1 MEANAMNFQ
10 KIQDVLDEAVRSGAI
25 AGAVAAATDPV
36 STIFEIVAG
45 RQSLDDPAPMQNDSI
60 FWIASMTKA
69 LTSVA
74 ALQQVEAGALSLDAP
89 LYELLPDLAPLQVLE
104 GFDVDGKPQLRP
116 AVGYITLRQ
125 LLTHT
130 AGFSYEFSNP
140 HLARYLKATKTP
152 SAATGLWAGLR
163 QPLMFDPGTSWEYGI
178 NTDWAGRAVE
188 VASGLKLDVYFDKY
202 ITGPLGMRD
211 TLFLPTP
218 AQASRRAAMHARDAN
233 GRLKLIS
240 SEPRPAPEF
249 LSGGGGLYSSAP
261 DYLAFMRMI
270 LNNGGTLLQQDT
282 VGMMCV
288 NQIGALR
295 AGVLGNANPALSYGV
310 DFYPGADS
318 KWSLGFLLNPAP
330 GRYGRSAGSLAWA
343 GLPNCYYW
351 IDLHRKI
358 AVVILMQLMP
368 FGDPAAVQLHAAFE
382 AAVYASL

>member
-1 MEANAMNFQ
+1 MNFQ
-10 KIQDVLDEAVRSGAI
+10 RIQDVLDEAVRSGAI

-36 STIFEIVAG
+36 STIFEISSG
-45 RQSLDDPAPMQNDSI
+45 RQSLDGPALMQSDSV
-60 FWIASMTKA
+60 FRIASMTKA

-74 ALQQVEAGALSLDAP
+74 ALQQVEVGALKLDAP
-89 LYELLPDLAPLQVLE
+89 LYEMLPDLASPQVLE
-104 GFDVDGKPQLRP
+104 GFDIDGRPQMRP
-116 AVGYITLRQ
+116 AVGSITLRQ

-130 AGFSYEFSNP
+130 AGFSYEFLNP
-140 HLARYLKATKTP
+140 KLARYLKETNAP
-152 SAATGLWAGLR
+152 SASTGLWAGLK
-163 QPLMFDPGTSWEYGI
+163 QPLMSDPGTSWEYGI

-188 VASGLKLDVYFDKY
+188 VASGLQLDAYFDKY

-218 AQASRRAAMHARDAN
+218 AQASRRAAMHARDAD
-233 GRLKLIS
+233 GRLKVIP

-249 LSGGGGLYSSAP
+249 LSGGGGLYSTAP

-270 LNNGGTLLQQDT
+270 LTNGGKLLQRET
-282 VGMMCV
+282 VEMMGV
-288 NQIGALR
+288 NQIGSLR
-295 AGVLGNANPALSYGV
+295 AGVLGSVNPALCYGV
-310 DFYPGADS
+310 DFYPGVGA
-318 KWSLGFLLNPAP
+318 KWGLGFILNPAT

-351 IDLHRKI
+351 IDLPRKI

-368 FGDPAAVQLHAAFE
+368 FGDPVAVKIHEAFE